1 MKAEKIR
8 IDACTEIYNKEISKG
23 AFYRICQD
31 LDFYQYIPQYKASM
45 SILYGIIANY
55 YNSDRGY
62 AYPTQYQLLERYA
75 TSIGTLRSHLRTLEE
90 VGLITIYK
98 NKIGNNNC
106 YVPHVPLSKD
116 QLFEKCPQV
125 RTIYDEKMTWIK
137 KREHEDRNRLDD
149 LNSKIKERQKAG
161 KAAKLEKEFVSAQE
175 GIENMDF

>member
-8 IDACTEIYNKEISKG
+8 IDACTGIYNKETSKG

-55 YNSDRGY
+55 YNSERGY

-106 YVPHVPLSKD
+106 YVPHTPLSKEK
-116 QLFEKCPQV
+116 LFEKCPQV
-125 RTIYDEKMTWIK
+125 KVIYDEKMTWIK
-137 KREHEDRNRLDD
+137 KREHEDRSRLDE
-149 LNSKIKERQKAG
+149 LNSKIKERQKLDE
-161 KAAKLEKEFVSAQE
+161 AAKLEKEVVVDQE
-175 GIENMDF
+175 NIDNLSF